1 MTSLRQPALFTT
13 PLRQNAG
20 REITSFMVVFSR
32 LSNADFQQTGRDAER
47 KTTTA
52 AVFRFYSVPVSS
64 ARGASSL
71 DSSSSFK
78 TN

>member
-1 MTSLRQPALFTT
+1 MTSLIQPVLFMTS
-13 PLRQNAG
+13 LIQNAG
-20 REITSFMVVFSR
+20 RQITSFLVVFSR

-64 ARGASSL
+64 DRGASS
-71 DSSSSFK
+71 SSF
-78 TN
+78 NCF